1 MLENLDVRVFL
12 ALTHSLSK
20 FNWVSISTYLTNY
33 FMIRKK
39 CLKSICL
46 VELPVSTSLL
56 PDLYIGTCLVIYNED
71 KYLSYAT
78 AAFLSNS

>member
-1 MLENLDVRVFL
+1 MFSRTTGE
-12 ALTHSLSK
+12 H
-20 FNWVSISTYLTNY
+20 
-33 FMIRKK
+33 
-39 CLKSICL
+39 
-46 VELPVSTSLL
+46 TSLL